1 VESMTQTAGEL
12 LKELRGKRT
21 QRQIAHALGVTPQA
35 VSQWEVDKSLPGRAT
50 AKALDDLLGADGQL
64 MAAFNDAA
72 PERPATRPEDETVT
86 RTPGTEVVLG
96 ALRELREVLREL
108 ETEVHQL
115 RAEVRLSQEAE
126 STSPPTPGRRQVR
139 RPPKPSSNHPPQ

>member
-1 VESMTQTAGEL
+1 MTQTAGEL
-12 LKELRGKRT
+12 LKELRGTRT

-72 PERPATRPEDETVT
+72 PERPVSRPEDEIAT

-96 ALRELREVLREL
+96 ALRELRDVLREL

-115 RAEVRLSQEAE
+115 RAEVRQSVEAE
-126 STSPPTPGRRQVR
+126 TTSPPAPDKRQLR
-139 RPPKPSSNHPPQ
+139 RPPRPSNNRPPP